1 MSENSSSAPAPASAA
16 APATSSPEKDDLK
29 RRALPRGLQKLI
41 ERCLKI
47 YPDQTNPLQVTT
59 VLKYWLGGQ
68 DPLDYISMYHNAGD
82 AERNIPPHWH
92 YVSFG
97 MSDLHGDGRVHLAD
111 TSGGLEPRSGMG
123 FELTFRLVK
132 PPNASPDERPPTWPA
147 NLLQSLAKYVFQS
160 GNRLCVGDNIPWRR
174 PLDGRKVTVPGT
186 APSIQQ
192 MLIAEDPQLPR
203 TETPFGWVDFL
214 QIVGV
219 TAEEL
224 EQASRWNGKGV
235 LNMLAKD
242 PTTGGPW
249 LITQM
254 DRSRSVFELFPETL
268 RQLELDLEREGSD
281 LAGVNAD
288 FTFKELAKGALTTTT
303 TTTSIKQEVLDPE
316 EELTRSI
323 SSCNIAVKQESGD
336 DSLERSGG
344 SSSDMVNP
352 FDNPTI
358 PSRAFPLTGL
368 ELTLA
373 PYAAKFLILA
383 MKDRIRHGRHFTF
396 KAQSMAVTFVAESVT
411 GSIVTRAS
419 PYAVLGCWVQ
429 ILIPNRLV
437 PRMVECLSELGTK
450 SAESLK
456 IPLAYEWPE
465 HNLRFIID
473 NPSPELLNKPGPILA

>member
-1 MSENSSSAPAPASAA
+1 MATNAA
-16 APATSSPEKDDLK
+16 EKDDGLK
-29 RRALPRGLQKLI
+29 RRILPRGLQKLI
-41 ERCLKI
+41 EQCLKI

-68 DPLDYISMYHNAGD
+68 DPLDYISMYHNPGD
-82 AERNIPPHWH
+82 PEQNIPPHWH

-97 MSDLHGDGRVHLAD
+97 LSDLHGDGRVHLAD

-132 PPNASPDERPPTWPA
+132 SPDAPPDERPPTWPA

-160 GNRLCVGDNIPWRR
+160 GNRLCSGDNIPWRR
-174 PLDGRKVTVPGT
+174 PLDGSKANNANT
-186 APSIQQ
+186 ADIQH

-219 TAEEL
+219 TGEEL

-235 LNMLAKD
+235 LNLLRKD
-242 PTTGGPW
+242 PATGGPW
-249 LITQM
+249 LITDM
-254 DRSRSVFELFPETL
+254 ARSGSVFEQFPETL
-268 RQLELDLEREGSD
+268 RQLELDLEKEGSD

-288 FTFKELAKGALTTTT
+288 FTFKELAKGALAV
-303 TTTSIKQEVLDPE
+303 EVKSELLDPE
-316 EELTRSI
+316 EDLTRSI
-323 SSCNIAVKQESGD
+323 SSCNIAVKQEPNEAIEHS
-336 DSLERSGG
+336 SIG
-344 SSSDMVNP
+344 STSSDMVNP
-352 FDNPTI
+352 FDNPNI
-358 PSRAFPLTGL
+358 PSRVFPLTGI

-383 MKDRIRHGRHFTF
+383 VKDRIRHGRHFTF
-396 KAQSMAVTFVAESVT
+396 KAQNMAVTFVAESVT
-411 GSIVTRAS
+411 GSIVNRQT

-437 PRMVECLSELGTK
+437 PRMVESFAELGTK
-450 SAESLK
+450 SSDNLK
-456 IPLAYEWPE
+456 IPLTYEWPE
-465 HNLRFIID
+465 YNIRFIID
-473 NPSPELLNKPGPILA
+473 NPPPELLNQQGPILA